1 MRLKPLLNEADALR
15 AERTSLE
22 AEQNDLVFALKE
34 AGVTLPGLAEVTMPH
49 PNLDQE
55 LELRLRTAVEVGG
68 CCCCCCCCCWCCW
81 CCCCWYCCCCCCLV
95 DDNVELVFG
104 LTSPTNVFVPCC
116 CYRCE

>member
-1 MRLKPLLNEADALR
+1 ELDYDSEVDSLMRLKPLLNEADALR

-55 LELRLRTAVEVGG
+55 LELRLRTAVEGV
-68 CCCCCCCCCWCCW
+68 
-81 CCCCWYCCCCCCLV
+81 LQEN
-95 DDNVELVFG
+95 DSLK
-104 LTSPTNVFVPCC
+104 
-116 CYRCE
+116 